1 MWVFGSGEEP
11 CVSSCT
17 GGQERVF
24 PAEGAAAVQLR
35 WSQCQTP
42 AGLPLQRLPP
52 RPGGAVQGLPL
63 SFHHRPLK
71 MSVVNWGQSR
81 AESPDRW
88 YQQVHGNCWTEVIDV
103 KLEDTSEEVS
113 SLLVTLIQSKTLPP
127 DGLLMVSEMVTL
139 MFTNFGV
146 DLKEF
151 GWWWLQGQMAWA
163 ENKCK
168 IQFWVCGCYVM
179 QARL

>member
-24 PAEGAAAVQLR
+24 PAKGAVAVQLR

-103 KLEDTSEEVS
+103 KLEDASEEVS

-127 DGLLMVSEMVTL
+127 YGLLMASEMLTL
-139 MFTNFGV
+139 MFTIFGV

-151 GWWWLQGQMAWA
+151 GWRWLQGRTAGA

-168 IQFWVCGCYVM
+168 IQFWVCGRYVM
-179 QARL
+179 RARL